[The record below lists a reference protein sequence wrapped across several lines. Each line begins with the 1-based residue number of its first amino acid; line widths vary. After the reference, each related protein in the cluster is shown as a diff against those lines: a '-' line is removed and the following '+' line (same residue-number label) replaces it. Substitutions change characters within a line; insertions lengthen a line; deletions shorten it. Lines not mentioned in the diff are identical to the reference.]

1 VVYNKNNAAKVG
13 KNMSHFTSVQTRIL
27 DLECL
32 ELSLNQLDYKVIHK
46 ARMRGWQNQRKE
58 VTLLAQFKNSCPY
71 DIGFMQD
78 AQTGAFAMEA
88 DWWAI
93 HEHLGLEDDFLINQ
107 INQRY
112 AYNKVLKEVKQRGF
126 MIAEEK
132 QDSDQSIRL
141 LVRKW

>member
-1 VVYNKNNAAKVG
+1 
-13 KNMSHFTSVQTRIL
+13 MSHFTSVQTRIL
-27 DLECL
+27 DIECL

-71 DIGFMQD
+71 DIGFIQAPD
-78 AQTGAFAMEA
+78 TGAFAIEA

-112 AYNKVLKEVKQRGF
+112 ASNKVLKEVKQRGF

-132 QDSDQSIRL
+132 QDADQSIRL